1 MNKKQWETYLIK
13 LVKPVLED
21 YSNGKL
27 KDRFNSLV
35 DDDNIDNAVVEAVSR
50 SLMGVS
56 TWIESEEYSERKVEM
71 RNIVTKVLIN
81 IGNGVENFNFSDHKQ
96 KLVEAGHISYA
107 LKMAPNSMLGRLTE
121 KQQEKLLFKISES
134 RKITPHLNNWLLF
147 SAMRESMFHKYDHDY
162 DHFMIENTGLA
173 LNDWYIGDG
182 IFKDGIYFANDYY
195 NSLVI
200 QPFAY
205 ELMNEEMFKRSF
217 NHDLEKIL
225 KRYTV
230 HQERSI
236 NSNGEYT
243 LHGRSLAYR
252 FGVFHHLAKMS
263 YENIIDDSLSR
274 SGIKNAL
281 SEVLYLSFELYNIF
295 DKNGTLTKGITCE
308 QSSVVESYISVGSL
322 YMCSVIFITL
332 GIAEEDEFWQSDDMW
347 TSKKIIKGLEA
358 NLDKKIH

>member
-1 MNKKQWETYLIK
+1 MSKKQWEVYLLK
-13 LVKPVLED
+13 VVKPVLED
-21 YSNGKL
+21 YSKGQL
-27 KDRFNSLV
+27 KERFKGLV
-35 DDDNIDNAVVEAVSR
+35 EDDNMDNAVVEAVSR

-56 TWIESEEYSERKVEM
+56 TWLELDEYSSNKEEM
-71 RNIVTKVLIN
+71 NNIVTKVLIN
-81 IGNGVENFNFSDHKQ
+81 IGNGVENFNFIDHKQ

-107 LKMAPNSMLGRLTE
+107 LKMAPNSMMGSLTIE
-121 KQQEKLLFKISES
+121 QQAKLMIKIGES
-134 RKITPHLNNWLLF
+134 RSITPHLNNWLLF
-147 SAMRESMFHKYDHDY
+147 AAMRESMFHKYEYDY
-162 DHFMIENTGLA
+162 DRFMIENTALA

-182 IFKDGIYFANDYY
+182 VFKDGIYFANDYY

-217 NHDLEKIL
+217 KHDLEKIL

-236 NSNGEYT
+236 NSNGEYI

-263 YENIIDDSLSR
+263 YENLIDDSLTR

-281 SEVLYLSFELYNIF
+281 SEVLFLSFEQYSIF
-295 DKNGTLTKGITCE
+295 DENGTLTKGITCE
-308 QSSVVESYISVGSL
+308 QSSVVENYISVGSL
-322 YMCSVIFITL
+322 YMCSVIFIAL
-332 GIAEEDEFWQSDDMW
+332 GIVESDEFWQGNNMW
-347 TSKKIIKGLEA
+347 TSKKIVKGLEA

>member
-1 MNKKQWETYLIK
+1 MNKKQWEVYLLK
-13 LVKPVLED
+13 VVKPVLED
-21 YSNGKL
+21 YSKGTL
-27 KDRFNSLV
+27 KERFTGLTEQ
-35 DDDNIDNAVVEAVSR
+35 DNMDNAVVEAVSR

-56 TWIESEEYSERKVEM
+56 TWLESGEYSENKEEM
-71 RNIVTKVLIN
+71 HQIATKVLIN
-81 IGNGVENFNFSDHKQ
+81 IGNGVENFNFIDHKQ

-107 LKMAPNSMLGRLTE
+107 LKMAPTAMIGSLTIE
-121 KQQEKLLFKISES
+121 QKEKLFFKIAES

-147 SAMRESMFHKYDHDY
+147 AAMRESMFHKYEHDY
-162 DHFMIENTGLA
+162 DRFMIENTALA
-173 LNDWYIGDG
+173 LNDWYVGDG
-182 IFKDGIYFANDYY
+182 VFKDGIYFANDYY

-200 QPFAY
+200 QPFTF

-217 NHDLEKIL
+217 KHDLVKIL

-263 YENIIDDSLSR
+263 YEGLIDESLSP

-281 SEVLYLSFELYNIF
+281 SQVLHQNFEQYDIF
-295 DKNGTLTKGITCE
+295 DNNGTLIKGITCE

-322 YMCSVIFITL
+322 YMCSVIFIAL
-332 GIAEEDEFWQSDDMW
+332 GIDEEDEFWQGDDLW
-347 TSKKIIKGLEA
+347 TSKKIILGMEA